1 MTRTVRHLLDIVYT
15 LLTFGMKW
23 IIFLFLKLCGLL
35 FYLLKNIKTT
45 LQAGGTSFVPPTSNI

>member
-15 LLTFGMKW
+15 FGVKW